1 MKHKKSVQT
10 YKDELA
16 TLLAR
21 KAELEKDIPVCDQ
34 MKRDLKKQISD
45 KEEEIRKQTKSL
57 REELSKFKRDHRKT
71 STLLS
76 DKEWELRKVP
86 TKQRYI
92 EKKIVDKQ
100 REPIAQSNEAEDV
113 NFSGHEELKSE
124 V

>member
-16 TLLAR
+16 TLLVR
-21 KAELEKDIPVCDQ
+21 KAELEKDIPVCGQ
-34 MKRDLKKQISD
+34 MKRDLKTQIGC
-45 KEEEIRKQTKSL
+45 KEEEIRKQTKTL
-57 REELSKFKRDHRKT
+57 REELSKFKRDFRKT

-76 DKEWELRKVP
+76 DKEWKLRNIP

-92 EKKIVDKQ
+92 ERKIIDRQ
-100 REPIAQSNEAEDV
+100 REPIAPSNEAEDI
-113 NFSGHEELKSE
+113 NFSEHEELKSE